1 MGIPYYV
8 ASLLRVHKHIQR
20 RLVSGYKVDLF
31 AIDFNCFI
39 HHALKAENPIGS
51 IVVALHELMQ
61 TVEAK
66 QVYIA
71 FDGLV
76 LCETESQVSL
86 INIRFPLELPS

>member
-51 IVVALHELMQ
+51 IVVALYELMQ
-61 TVEAK
+61 TVEAN

-76 LCETESQVSL
+76 PYAKMVQQRYRRMR
-86 INIRFPLELPS
+86 N